1 MSAKGNDA
9 GEGRR
14 APATLLVD
22 PRAKRGAP
30 AEGVARRTRG
40 RRTAGAGG
48 GKRACKRSPLG
59 TRFLTD
65 SARSPAALAGPEP
78 ARSLQLSAT
87 IWAIDGPRK
96 RFSLPLGRVRGEDLD
111 NG

>member
-1 MSAKGNDA
+1 M
-9 GEGRR
+9 
-14 APATLLVD
+14 L
-22 PRAKRGAP
+22 
-30 AEGVARRTRG
+30 RTRRRSTPSLSG
-40 RRTAGAGG
+40 LRHKNGAEIVEREIAKLLRRTAGAGG
-48 GKRACKRSPLG
+48 GKRAYKRSPLG

-65 SARSPAALAGPEP
+65 SGRSPVALAGPEP

-96 RFSLPLGRVRGEDLD
+96 RFSLSPGRVRGEDVD